1 MKNKLKNIMKTAN
14 VWQCVAKVVPMAFL
28 GFLFL
33 FYNLGFEDAI
43 EKGLVIGGTIF
54 FATAVLWW
62 WWAIDKIVFLTNL
75 LYDALDKL
83 SSVKKDIDVVT
94 KDLKND
100 SLRQRRKSEE
110 D

>member
-1 MKNKLKNIMKTAN
+1 MKNKLKRILKIAN
-14 VWQCVAKVVPMAFL
+14 LWQCFAKVVPMAFL

-33 FYNLGFEDAI
+33 FYHLGFDDAI
-43 EKGLVIGGTIF
+43 ERGIVIGGTVF

-83 SSVKKDIDVVT
+83 TSVKQDLDGVT

-100 SLRQRRKSEE
+100 SLGQRRESEE
-110 D
+110 N